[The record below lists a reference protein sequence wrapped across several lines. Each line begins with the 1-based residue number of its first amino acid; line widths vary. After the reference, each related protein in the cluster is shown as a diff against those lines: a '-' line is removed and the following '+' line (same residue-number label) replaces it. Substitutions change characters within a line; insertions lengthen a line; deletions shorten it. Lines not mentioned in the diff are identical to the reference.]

1 MRYSSRHPVEH
12 GDESQREDVSD
23 GYHVETGGKR
33 SGLVAQNAEHLRTEV
48 SEQTGAEA
56 DNAHRMARLVARHHR
71 ASEAVQL
78 VRRGEAEADH
88 RRRCHAED
96 LPAYEALLK
105 ARQLLRTYVP
115 EAHARAL
122 EYCQQAIA
130 LDPQFAA
137 AYALL
142 AFINLHSTT
151 HTGRRMPAVAPEIRR
166 AAARALELDPL
177 ETQPHFLLGAV
188 AFAHDYNWSEA
199 EREFEIALGSPS
211 APAEAHWSRACFLST
226 FARFEES
233 TAEMRRA
240 VELDPLTLLW
250 RGILVAHLVC
260 AGKYDEAL
268 DEGRK
273 GLPQNEVHPLLGIAE
288 AYLALGRLNEALAA
302 AERAYRNI
310 PQHSMAAGFY
320 AATLVRVGDKDRAAG
335 IIREMGDAPTPIWG
349 RAWYHLLCSEIDE
362 AARWYREMILAR
374 ELFAP
379 VYANSLYTVELRA
392 SRHWPSLAGMM
403 NLTPI

>member
-1 MRYSSRHPVEH
+1 V
-12 GDESQREDVSD
+12 
-23 GYHVETGGKR
+23 
-33 SGLVAQNAEHLRTEV
+33 
-48 SEQTGAEA
+48 
-56 DNAHRMARLVARHHR
+56 
-71 ASEAVQL
+71 
-78 VRRGEAEADH
+78 VRPAKH
-88 RRRCHAED
+88 TPSV
-96 LPAYEALLK
+96 PAYEALLK